1 MPLIRLRGMPE
12 HSQHHPNDPDPPLLD
27 ADAVAA
33 MLGVEP
39 SWVYAET
46 RAGRFP
52 HVRVGRY
59 RRFRRRSVQAWIE
72 EHERGPIR

>member
-1 MPLIRLRGMPE
+1 
-12 HSQHHPNDPDPPLLD
+12 
-27 ADAVAA
+27 

-52 HVRVGRY
+52 QLRVGRY
-59 RRFRRRSVQAWIE
+59 RRFRPGSVQASIE
-72 EHERGPIR
+72 EHERGPIA